1 MENKICSKCGAEM
14 PNDAKFCTKCGQSF
28 EKITPK
34 NQANK
39 QKLNK
44 KSLYAL
50 LAVFAALFLIIFGA
64 MFYSD
69 YSERREARLAREKF
83 VKDSL
88 EVVRKDSLKLV
99 AQKEKEMLEAK
110 KLEEFRGK
118 FTLNNI
124 FQLLKHPDNASL
136 AQKCGLSLLYKDSE
150 QVEGYEEGEK
160 FTYRNIVYGYEVEKG
175 EKHKGGMGYN
185 VKDTSNHSCYF
196 EYVDGGDTS
205 STFLFVN
212 KSDCDYLFEML
223 KDYGLIDFG
232 GENTY
237 YIPKSKISKGITY
250 NKDYYGDILYHLSY
264 SRMTSGWY
272 AITFIAYA

>member
-28 EKITPK
+28 EKTTPRY
-34 NQANK
+34 QTNK

-110 KLEEFRGK
+110 KLEEFRK
-118 FTLNNI
+118 KLTLSNI
-124 FQLLKHPDNASL
+124 LKLSKNPQNESL
-136 AQKCGLSLLYKDSE
+136 ANKCGFSLLFNDSE
-150 QVEGYEEGEK
+150 QIEDEIEGEIVVY
-160 FTYRNIVYGYEVEKG
+160 TVYNIAYGYETEKVNVG
-175 EKHKGGMGYN
+175 ENSYE
-185 VKDTSNHSCYF
+185 VKATSAHSCFFRYGRDSDEAWELNFVNHSD
-196 EYVDGGDTS
+196 VDY
-205 STFLFVN
+205 FVN
-212 KSDCDYLFEML
+212 LLENNGFIKDKTIINSGESIYSFTKNNILFQL
-223 KDYGLIDFG
+223 NDWLAG
-232 GENTY
+232 
-237 YIPKSKISKGITY
+237 
-250 NKDYYGDILYHLSY
+250 
-264 SRMTSGWY
+264 GWY
-272 AITFIAYA
+272 KIYINNNE